1 MLRDVGKNN
10 GRQLVKYTTEPG
22 GISVDALVF
31 GELALNTSDGSI
43 HFKKNDGTDAVFIAA
58 AGEGTGVLSV
68 AANVGLLSTDDG
80 EGNVTISVDTANL
93 TTQWANITGKPAFAT
108 VATSGA
114 YADLSGT
121 PSVPTA
127 VSELANDSGYVT
139 TVQAAGAAPV
149 QTVSAGTN
157 IAASIASGVLTITNT
172 APAQENADWDSTGG
186 VSQILNKPALS
197 TVATTGAYTDLSGK
211 PTIPT
216 LVSELTNDSQ
226 YVNAAGAAN
235 AAPVQSVVAGTN
247 VTVSDDGNGNV
258 TVNSTASG
266 SATYQRVPTI
276 TASPDPDPVD
286 QGQTWGAALTGTGYP
301 GLVWSFYDYTGTPFT
316 YLSLIHI

>member
-58 AGEGTGVLSV
+58 AGEGAGVLSV

-93 TTQWANITGKPAFAT
+93 ATQWANITGKPAFAT

-121 PSVPTA
+121 PTVPTA

-139 TVQAAGAAPV
+139 LVQAAGAAPV

-157 IAASIASGVLTITNT
+157 INASIASGVLTITNT
-172 APAQENADWDSTGG
+172 APAQENPDWDSTGG
-186 VSQILNKPALS
+186 SGETMKPA
-197 TVATTGAYTDLSGK
+197 
-211 PTIPT
+211 
-216 LVSELTNDSQ
+216 
-226 YVNAAGAAN
+226 AARVGL
-235 AAPVQSVVAGTN
+235 
-247 VTVSDDGNGNV
+247 
-258 TVNSTASG
+258 
-266 SATYQRVPTI
+266 RVPPSI
-276 TASPDPDPVD
+276 HR
-286 QGQTWGAALTGTGYP
+286 GTEFCKRKIRP
-301 GLVWSFYDYTGTPFT
+301 RPR
-316 YLSLIHI
+316 IK